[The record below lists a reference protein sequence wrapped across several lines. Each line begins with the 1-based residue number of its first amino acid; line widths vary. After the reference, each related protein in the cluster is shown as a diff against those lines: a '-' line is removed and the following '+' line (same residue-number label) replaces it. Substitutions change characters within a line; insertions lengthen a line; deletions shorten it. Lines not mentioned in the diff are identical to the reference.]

1 MLKNPQD
8 RRAMRTAMQIK
19 ETMFSFLESKA
30 IHEISVAQI
39 CRECQINRATFYD
52 HYRDVF
58 DLVQDMESD
67 ILRQLREL
75 METVTPEETPSDVV
89 SQLFFAF
96 LGQRRQQMKVLLNG
110 ERSREFSRRLD
121 EQIMP
126 FFERKARAITASLC
140 RSSIPGRKIRKRKP
154 GCAPCSAMPVFPA
167 CLKESR
173 KDFDFRRDCDRI
185 GKMQALEE
193 GICYYRRSICPLILA
208 AGSC

>member
-126 FFERKARAITASLC
+126 FFERKARQNYVIPQEKERAFQYALRFAATGYYRFFMQVIDSGQEDTEEEARLCAMLSDASL
-140 RSSIPGRKIRKRKP
+140 SSLFERKQER
-154 GCAPCSAMPVFPA
+154 
-167 CLKESR
+167 L
-173 KDFDFRRDCDRI
+173 
-185 GKMQALEE
+185 
-193 GICYYRRSICPLILA
+193 
-208 AGSC
+208 

>member
-96 LGQRRQQMKVLLNG
+96 LGQRRQQMKVFLNG

-126 FFERKARAITASLC
+126 FFERKARQNYVIPQEKERAFQYALRFAATGYYRFFMQVIDSGQEDTEEEARLCAMLSDASL
-140 RSSIPGRKIRKRKP
+140 SSLFERK
-154 GCAPCSAMPVFPA
+154 
-167 CLKESR
+167 
-173 KDFDFRRDCDRI
+173 
-185 GKMQALEE
+185 
-193 GICYYRRSICPLILA
+193 
-208 AGSC
+208 

>member
-8 RRAMRTAMQIK
+8 RRAMRTAIQIK
-19 ETMFSFLESKA
+19 EIMFSFLESKA

-126 FFERKARAITASLC
+126 FFERKARQNYVIPQEKEQAFQYALRFAATGYYRFFMQVIDSGQEDTEEEARLCAMLSDASL
-140 RSSIPGRKIRKRKP
+140 SSLFERKQER
-154 GCAPCSAMPVFPA
+154 
-167 CLKESR
+167 L
-173 KDFDFRRDCDRI
+173 
-185 GKMQALEE
+185 
-193 GICYYRRSICPLILA
+193 
-208 AGSC
+208 